1 MHARSGRSLF
11 PRIGLSRRASAWRLV
26 KPKMETD
33 MYKALVAMLAIASLI
48 GCAETRKLMG
58 EDVKKTDLWPCPA
71 TGTAIGDVPSCGKV
85 WKLASG
91 TGSLTPEGELEVD
104 VKGLVLNDAS
114 TGDSNGTPDGVDG
127 VAAAVVCHGVTG
139 TKVGAQ
145 TDVVP
150 LSKTGDA
157 TIKAKVS
164 VPADCT
170 KPIIVVRER
179 YEGKVKG
186 WLAATGM

>member
-1 MHARSGRSLF
+1 
-11 PRIGLSRRASAWRLV
+11 
-26 KPKMETD
+26 
-33 MYKALVAMLAIASLI
+33 MYKVLFAMLAVASLI
-48 GCAETRKLMG
+48 GCAETRKVMG
-58 EDVKKTDLWPCPA
+58 EDVKKTNLVACPA

-85 WKLASG
+85 WKIASG
-91 TGSLTPEGELEVD
+91 YGQLSPEGDLEVD

-127 VAAAVVCHGVTG
+127 VAAAVVCHGVSG
-139 TKVGAQ
+139 AKVGAQ

-157 TIKAKVS
+157 TIKGKVS
-164 VPADCT
+164 VPADCMH
-170 KPIIVVRER
+170 PIIVVRER

>member
-1 MHARSGRSLF
+1 
-11 PRIGLSRRASAWRLV
+11 
-26 KPKMETD
+26 
-33 MYKALVAMLAIASLI
+33 MYKVLVAMLAIASLI
-48 GCAETRKLMG
+48 GCAETRKVMG
-58 EDVKKTDLWPCPA
+58 EDVKKTNLHACPA

-91 TGSLTPEGELEVD
+91 TGELTPQGELNVE

-114 TGDSNGTPDGVDG
+114 TGDANGTPDGVDG

-139 TKVGAQ
+139 FKVGPQ
-145 TDVVP
+145 SDVVP

-164 VPADCT
+164 IPADCMN
-170 KPIIVVRER
+170 PVIVVRER

-186 WLAATGM
+186 WLAATAN